1 MHMQEEHQIARLFM
15 CRCCNWA
22 YQDKTTLHMH
32 MQSMLN
38 NNTPGDVEVLAKST
52 SERPGTAGS
61 KK

>member
-1 MHMQEEHQIARLFM
+1 
-15 CRCCNWA
+15 
-22 YQDKTTLHMH
+22 MH